1 MGRQESTTYERRGIY
16 HLTRHIMKLL
26 MVFVVLA
33 TLFCANDAIF
43 KKVFKKAKKIA
54 KKNGK
59 INSKVGKTVLPAYL
73 LGRAKSNSGGEDD
86 EDEDSSDDDSH
97 HSSYHGSGYSSYPST
112 YCRVV
117 PSTECVKVLRK
128 DCHDVSGTVCHEVTS
143 EEAMSYLTSKL
154 VADSLMWR
162 ETFRNDSPSPEPL
175 VSGGQAEQERDRGR
189 QSPPTTLDLEV
200 GRTARMLD
208 QQVLAD
214 VEVEARRLA
223 SEVDSLV
230 ELLSA
235 SLHSISGL
243 SVDTVEL
250 YRDGVCGTCEQVD
263 NNIRAM
269 YQLMA
274 KWEELNKNMA
284 PAHRLAQQIKDI
296 KRLLDMFETSLA

>member
-1 MGRQESTTYERRGIY
+1 VAESVEGEGVAVPNTSTGDCMAQSY
-16 HLTRHIMKLL
+16 HE
-26 MVFVVLA
+26 
-33 TLFCANDAIF
+33 IF
-43 KKVFKKAKKIA
+43 ESQ
-54 KKNGK
+54 G
-59 INSKVGKTVLPAYL
+59 Y
-73 LGRAKSNSGGEDD
+73 LGRSPAPNVYYNEPSGEL
-86 EDEDSSDDDSH
+86 
-97 HSSYHGSGYSSYPST
+97 
-112 YCRVV
+112 V
-117 PSTECVKVLRK
+117 TE
-128 DCHDVSGTVCHEVTS
+128 GGG